1 MKDIYIHIVDDDPAM
16 LTSICY
22 FLASEGYESKCY
34 RSASEFLKNFW
45 PFEGGCI
52 VLDVKMPEIS
62 GLELF
67 AEILKRRI
75 DLPIIFFSGHGDLP
89 MAVNAL
95 RKGAFHFLE
104 KPLRPEVFLEA
115 IKSALVEDQRRRSG
129 LLPIDQLKDEFNNL
143 TEREIQVISLIR
155 KGLTNKIIAERKGL
169 SERTIENYRANI
181 YKKLKVHDVEELKM
195 ALDLI
200 EAKKV

>member
-34 RSASEFLKNFW
+34 RSASEFLENFW

-67 AEILKRRI
+67 EEILKRRI

-129 LLPIDQLKDEFNNL
+129 LLPIDQLKDELNNL

-181 YKKLKVHDVEELKM
+181 YKKLKVHDVDELKM
-195 ALDLI
+195 ALYLI

>member
-34 RSASEFLKNFW
+34 RSASDFLENFW

>member
-34 RSASEFLKNFW
+34 RSASEFLENFW

-195 ALDLI
+195 VLDLI

>member
-34 RSASEFLKNFW
+34 RSASEFLENFW

>member
-34 RSASEFLKNFW
+34 RSASEFLENFW

-129 LLPIDQLKDEFNNL
+129 LLPTDQLKDEFNNL

>member
-1 MKDIYIHIVDDDPAM
+1 
-16 LTSICY
+16 
-22 FLASEGYESKCY
+22 
-34 RSASEFLKNFW
+34 
-45 PFEGGCI
+45 
-52 VLDVKMPEIS
+52 
-62 GLELF
+62 
-67 AEILKRRI
+67 
-75 DLPIIFFSGHGDLP
+75 

-143 TEREIQVISLIR
+143 TEREIQAISLIR

>member
-34 RSASEFLKNFW
+34 RSASEFLENFW

-52 VLDVKMPEIS
+52 VLDVKMPEVS

-67 AEILKRRI
+67 EEILKRRI

-181 YKKLKVHDVEELKM
+181 YKKLKVHDVDELKM

>member
-34 RSASEFLKNFW
+34 RSASEFLENFW

-181 YKKLKVHDVEELKM
+181 YKRLKVHDVEELKM

>member
-34 RSASEFLKNFW
+34 RSASEFLENFW

-67 AEILKRRI
+67 EEILKRRI

-89 MAVNAL
+89 TAVNAL

-129 LLPIDQLKDEFNNL
+129 LLPIDQLKDELNNL

-181 YKKLKVHDVEELKM
+181 YKKLKVHDVDELKM

>member
-34 RSASEFLKNFW
+34 RSASEFLENFW

-200 EAKKV
+200 EAIKV

>member
-1 MKDIYIHIVDDDPAM
+1 MKDIYIHIVDDDPAI

-34 RSASEFLKNFW
+34 RSASEFLENFW